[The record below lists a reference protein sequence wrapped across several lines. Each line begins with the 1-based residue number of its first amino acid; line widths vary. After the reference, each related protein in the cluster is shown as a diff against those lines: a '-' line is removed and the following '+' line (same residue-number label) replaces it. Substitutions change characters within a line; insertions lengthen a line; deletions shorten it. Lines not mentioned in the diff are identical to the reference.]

1 MDPAVHIALAIDEQ
15 RDVVARLM
23 QFYIYDFT
31 ELLAPEKIPHLNAT
45 GGFDPYP
52 GLDEYWAKRDH
63 AAWMIYAGE
72 QLAGF
77 ALLNNNS
84 HLGRPVDFNMAEFF
98 VARPFRRRRVARAAF
113 HQLLR
118 RHPGSW
124 ELAIGAFNKPAQ
136 DFWPGAITTA
146 NVSELEML
154 EGDGVAWTGTI
165 FRFRV

>member
-1 MDPAVHIALAIDEQ
+1 MAPSVRIALAMDEQ

-31 ELLAPEKIPHLNAT
+31 ELLAPEKVPHLNAA
-45 GGFDPYP
+45 GAFDAYP
-52 GLDEYWAKRDH
+52 RLDAYWSNPDH

-77 ALLNNNS
+77 ALLNNHS
-84 HLGRPVDFNMAEFF
+84 HVGRPVDFNMAEFF
-98 VARPFRRRRVARAAF
+98 VARPFRRRGVARAAF

-118 RHPGSW
+118 RHSGSW
-124 ELAIGAFNKPAQ
+124 EVAIGAYNKPAQ
-136 DFWPGAITTA
+136 DFWPRAITAA

>member
-1 MDPAVHIALAIDEQ
+1 MQPSVQIMRAGDDQ
-15 RDVVARLM
+15 RDVIARLM

-31 ELLAPEKIPHLNAT
+31 ELLAPAKIPELLES
-45 GGFDPYP
+45 GGFDTYP
-52 GLDEYWAKRDH
+52 GLDAYWSEPNH
-63 AAWMIYAGE
+63 SAWVIQADE
-72 QLAGF
+72 KLAGF
-77 ALLNNNS
+77 ALLNERT

-98 VARPFRRRRVARAAF
+98 VARPFRRRGVARAAS

-118 RHPGSW
+118 RHSGSW
-124 ELAIGAFNKPAQ
+124 EVAIGAYNKPAQ
-136 DFWPGAITTA
+136 DFWPRAITAA